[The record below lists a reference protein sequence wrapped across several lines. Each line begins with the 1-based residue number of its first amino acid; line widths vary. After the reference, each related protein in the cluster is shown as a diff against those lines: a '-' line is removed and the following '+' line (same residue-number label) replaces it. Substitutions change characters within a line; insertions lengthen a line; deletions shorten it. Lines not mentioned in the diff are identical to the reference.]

1 MNTTELKALAEK
13 ATPGPWI
20 AAGPSFGAEHAVY
33 YEDVVVDREGD
44 EDDTF
49 QVCQSPTGLEEQSSN
64 DMEFIGAAN
73 PAAILT
79 LIADLESAQDERRA
93 LLATEQNLREELA
106 ALKASIG
113 EPVAWLSPGR
123 ERLEFS
129 RPDTVYGSHTIP
141 LYAIKD
147 KQP

>member
-1 MNTTELKALAEK
+1 MSTA
-13 ATPGPWI
+13 
-20 AAGPSFGAEHAVY
+20 
-33 YEDVVVDREGD
+33 
-44 EDDTF
+44 
-49 QVCQSPTGLEEQSSN
+49 
-64 DMEFIGAAN
+64 
-73 PAAILT
+73 
-79 LIADLESAQDERRA
+79 
-93 LLATEQNLREELA
+93 EELA
-106 ALKASIG
+106 EGLDAMWIDPTLRHYKVAPGVEAAAAELRRLSSELADCKAAYESQFKELHALKASIG